1 MIRHRQFLTRVECY
15 AFCIFTLTR
24 ASRHNGVHFLNS
36 STTKSA
42 PNPLRLTRIAPPPRA
57 ILGPFN
63 FQRGSNMLRRCG
75 VFQFCFGNAF
85 RATAACNVW
94 SLIRL
99 SSGVGGLLRDFSTF
113 SRALILF
120 LLTLALL
127 SAFLTLLSTVAVSVH
142 KSEGNLT
149 SKIPS
154 VSNQLVGNDR
164 SASSCKRP
172 PYSMLVHGSINNPT
186 KFQTTSAK
194 ISTPQCYMLVKI
206 DLNVLTLADKP
217 KRYFWSYVLISW
229 SWMTRVSR
237 MWGPTVTCSSEIQS
251 LAAVRLFKTNHLR
264 Q

>member
-1 MIRHRQFLTRVECY
+1 MLCV
-15 AFCIFTLTR
+15 CIFTLTR

-85 RATAACNVW
+85 APQRRAMFD
-94 SLIRL
+94 L
-99 SSGVGGLLRDFSTF
+99 SSGYIQESGACF
-113 SRALILF
+113 AIF
-120 LLTLALL
+120 LLFRVLWSCFSWLL
-127 SAFLTLLSTVAVSVH
+127 LFCLPFWLFSQLLLCLSI

-172 PYSMLVHGSINNPT
+172 PYSMLVP
-186 KFQTTSAK
+186 
-194 ISTPQCYMLVKI
+194 
-206 DLNVLTLADKP
+206 
-217 KRYFWSYVLISW
+217 
-229 SWMTRVSR
+229 
-237 MWGPTVTCSSEIQS
+237 
-251 LAAVRLFKTNHLR
+251 R
-264 Q
+264 QHQ